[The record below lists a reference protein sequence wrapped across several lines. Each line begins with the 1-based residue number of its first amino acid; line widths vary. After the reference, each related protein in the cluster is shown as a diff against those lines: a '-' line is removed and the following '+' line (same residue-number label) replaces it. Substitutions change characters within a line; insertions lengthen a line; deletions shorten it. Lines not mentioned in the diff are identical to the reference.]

1 MRFDKRQ
8 VFIKGVTFIEL
19 MISLV
24 VLSILAF
31 LALPLQEND
40 VQRDKEVQLKR
51 ALYSMRRAIDKYWE
65 EEHRSDPKKN
75 YSKKYPLNL
84 HVLLEKRFIRKIPV
98 DPFTQ
103 KAEWQTISSTDPL
116 NSIMSNKENV
126 FDVRSLSDLENKD
139 GSKYKEW

>member
-51 ALYSMRRAIDKYWE
+51 
-65 EEHRSDPKKN
+65 
-75 YSKKYPLNL
+75 
-84 HVLLEKRFIRKIPV
+84 
-98 DPFTQ
+98 
-103 KAEWQTISSTDPL
+103 
-116 NSIMSNKENV
+116 
-126 FDVRSLSDLENKD
+126 
-139 GSKYKEW
+139 